1 MDALTNP
8 GSSPRPA
15 LPATVSRVV
24 FAELCARLPPPPVDT
39 PEARAERDAV
49 AMDAAAALH
58 PADAFE
64 AKLAAQACHRA

>member
-1 MDALTNP
+1 MDALVDP
-8 GSSPRPA
+8 GSSPGPA